1 MAGTASQP
9 LAVRNPEIN
18 GTRYGIRQWIG
29 FRFQQMLSQLF
40 QNRSL
45 EPSRKDV
52 SWPSLG
58 REGKKEKSME
68 MQGDME
74 KQNRRKEQEYIK
86 GLKRYEQKGIPVYI
100 DGKKPEEEDWEKIFQ
115 IQEDGGFYMSDFI
128 GLEDGKLR
136 EIHFDKVYNH

>member
-1 MAGTASQP
+1 MEPGTASGSGSDS
-9 LAVRNPEIN
+9 AFSR
-18 GTRYGIRQWIG
+18 
-29 FRFQQMLSQLF
+29 RFLNCS
-40 QNRSL
+40 RTDPVAGSASL

-52 SWPSLG
+52 SWPSLEW
-58 REGKKEKSME
+58 EGKKEKSME

>member
-1 MAGTASQP
+1 
-9 LAVRNPEIN
+9 
-18 GTRYGIRQWIG
+18 
-29 FRFQQMLSQLF
+29 
-40 QNRSL
+40 
-45 EPSRKDV
+45 
-52 SWPSLG
+52 
-58 REGKKEKSME
+58 ME

-128 GLEDGKLR
+128 GLEDGKLQ
-136 EIHFDKVYNH
+136 EIVYTEKDPGPDQSTTFRLRQSDPGLDIQVERPY

>member
-1 MAGTASQP
+1 
-9 LAVRNPEIN
+9 
-18 GTRYGIRQWIG
+18 
-29 FRFQQMLSQLF
+29 
-40 QNRSL
+40 
-45 EPSRKDV
+45 
-52 SWPSLG
+52 
-58 REGKKEKSME
+58 ME

-128 GLEDGKLR
+128 GLSKYYRIALLEDGKLQ

>member
-1 MAGTASQP
+1 
-9 LAVRNPEIN
+9 
-18 GTRYGIRQWIG
+18 
-29 FRFQQMLSQLF
+29 
-40 QNRSL
+40 
-45 EPSRKDV
+45 
-52 SWPSLG
+52 
-58 REGKKEKSME
+58 ME

-86 GLKRYEQKGIPVYI
+86 GLKRNEQKGIPVYI

-128 GLEDGKLR
+128 GLEDGKLQ

>member
-1 MAGTASQP
+1 MEPGTASGSGSDSAFSRCFLNCSRTDP
-9 LAVRNPEIN
+9 VA
-18 GTRYGIRQWIG
+18 G
-29 FRFQQMLSQLF
+29 SA
-40 QNRSL
+40 SL

-52 SWPSLG
+52 SWPSLEW
-58 REGKKEKSME
+58 EGKKEKSME

-128 GLEDGKLR
+128 GLED
-136 EIHFDKVYNH
+136 

>member
-1 MAGTASQP
+1 MLVGA
-9 LAVRNPEIN
+9 AVGAVVI
-18 GTRYGIRQWIG
+18 GGGIVIYN
-29 FRFQQMLSQLF
+29 
-40 QNRSL
+40 NR
-45 EPSRKDV
+45 EAVGDAI
-52 SWPSLG
+52 
-58 REGKKEKSME
+58 EKSME

-128 GLEDGKLR
+128 GLEDGKLQ

>member
-40 QNRSL
+40 QNRSSGWISFVRTL
-45 EPSRKDV
+45 PKGCV
-52 SWPSLG
+52 MAFFG
-58 REGKKEKSME
+58 AGGQKEKSME

-86 GLKRYEQKGIPVYI
+86 GLKRYEQKEFRSI
-100 DGKKPEEEDWEKIFQ
+100 
-115 IQEDGGFYMSDFI
+115 
-128 GLEDGKLR
+128 
-136 EIHFDKVYNH
+136 

>member
-1 MAGTASQP
+1 
-9 LAVRNPEIN
+9 
-18 GTRYGIRQWIG
+18 
-29 FRFQQMLSQLF
+29 
-40 QNRSL
+40 
-45 EPSRKDV
+45 
-52 SWPSLG
+52 
-58 REGKKEKSME
+58 ME

-128 GLEDGKLR
+128 GLEVEEKMDSGFR
-136 EIHFDKVYNH
+136 DSRNRASAFWRSSGNPARAEIYAV